1 MRIAF
6 NGPGIDKST
15 LLLPPGLPQAEG
27 GVLDLSSPDITA
39 AGAVKVEIP
48 TYPQLGWGD
57 RTTVVFKD
65 EKNAPV
71 VRFAYL
77 PNPAQFKDRAC
88 VAEVRVHPLSALVSG
103 SYTVGYSVESR
114 TGNISNSETIPVTVT
129 HSPYNGG
136 GGVATIGTS
145 FFGTYVP
152 GMIGSWV
159 APLDYSLAIK
169 SDIVVRS
176 LNGFS
181 PPGVTTAGVRL
192 KVYRTPVGGTVQ
204 SIAIIESSDG
214 KQWAVTPVGDGNVDL
229 HKGDLISI
237 ELDGVSNARFFVA
250 LAF

>member
-15 LLLPPGLPQAEG
+15 LLLPPSLPQAEG

-39 AGAVKVEIP
+39 EGLVKVEIP

-57 RTTVVFKD
+57 RVTVFFKD
-65 EKNAPV
+65 EKNAPL

-77 PNPAQFKDRAC
+77 PNPAQFKDRTC
-88 VAEVRVHPLSALVSG
+88 IAEVRVHPLSALASG

-114 TGNISNSETIPVTVT
+114 TGNNSNSETMPVTVIN
-129 HSPYNGG
+129 SPYTGG

-152 GMIGSWV
+152 GIIGSWV
-159 APLDYSLAIK
+159 VPVDYSLAIE
-169 SDIVVRS
+169 SGIVVRS
-176 LNGFS
+176 LNEFS
-181 PPGVTTAGVRL
+181 PPGMTTADVRL
-192 KVYRTPVGGTVQ
+192 KVYRTPVDGAVQ
-204 SIAIIESSDG
+204 SIAIVESSDG
-214 KQWAVTPVGDGNVDL
+214 NQWAVTSVGDGNIDL
-229 HKGDLISI
+229 HKEDLISI

-250 LAF
+250 LAL